1 MNRKL
6 GGNLY
11 TLLLYLGILLLSFDL
26 MADNTATPKKDSRT
40 APHEIT
46 EGWIEKKIAP
56 PTQWIESIFAPFTQW
71 MESEI
76 QSEVNTQ
83 SPPSSTEI
91 TSHNLITVQHAINHV
106 LRNHP
111 GKILRSQF
119 KTGPPPYYRIKIL
132 STKGA
137 VSIFYVNA
145 FTGNQF
151 IPSHTRRRIEVIN
164 P

>member
-1 MNRKL
+1 VNRKQ
-6 GGNLY
+6 GGNRY
-11 TLLLYLGILLLSFDL
+11 TLLIYLASLFLSFDL
-26 MADNTATPKKDSRT
+26 VADSTTTPKKNSRI
-40 APHEIT
+40 AQHEIT

-56 PTQWIESIFAPFTQW
+56 PTQWVESIFAPFTLW
-71 MESEI
+71 METEI
-76 QSEVNTQ
+76 QSEIHTQ

-91 TSHNLITVQHAINHV
+91 PSHNLITVQHAINSV
-106 LRNHP
+106 LKNQP

-132 STKGA
+132 SEKGA
-137 VSIFYVNA
+137 VSNFYINA

-151 IPSHTRRRIEVIN
+151 IPSHLSEKIEEIE